1 MGIVYLAVLLIGT
14 LCMLLLDHRFRLF
27 FWRDARAAA
36 IVTAVG
42 VLFLLG
48 WDLAGIGLGI
58 FLRGEGAIA
67 TGVMLGPQLPLE
79 EPVFLLFLVLC
90 TMVLYTGARQM
101 LGRNSRLSHERAQR
115 DEDGQLEDRRLRDR
129 RLEKKNV

>member
-1 MGIVYLAVLLIGT
+1 MGIVYLAALLAGIV
-14 LCMLLLDHRFRLF
+14 CMLLLDHRFTLF
-27 FWRDARAAA
+27 FWRDAKAA
-36 IVTAVG
+36 VTVTGVG

-67 TGVMLGPQLPLE
+67 TGMMLGPQLPIE

-90 TMVLYTGARQM
+90 TMVLYTGARRF
-101 LGRNSRLSHERAQR
+101 LSSRPAWPRERENA
-115 DEDGQLEDRRLRDR
+115 
-129 RLEKKNV
+129 